1 VEAWQIVASL
11 GLLVGHFG
19 FVHYRMYQVRQEAI
33 DIADRNSEHLKDLA
47 LENQKDVRQIA
58 DYLREDFVSRA
69 ADLKATAIDLKAAH
83 EQLRREAR
91 EDQKSIAE
99 NNERFRQEMRQTLHE
114 ILREVR
120 TGNGKSTY

>member
-1 VEAWQIVASL
+1 MEAWQIVASL